1 MSKTIK
7 QIADELG
14 VSKQAVHQKRRKEP
28 LSTSLQPFTTT
39 VDGVVYISVDGEKL
53 IKQAFSKGEPS
64 TPVDAVSVNEF
75 TPVDGSSGE
84 LSGVIEILK
93 KQLEVKD
100 KQIEQQQQSIKEL
113 TAALENTTTSLKAA
127 QALHAGTMQ
136 QHFESLPPISGEP
149 PERQADPADRTERK
163 EGFFSRFFTGK
174 R

>member
-1 MSKTIK
+1 VSKTIK

-39 VDGVVYISVDGEKL
+39 VDGVIYISVDGENL
-53 IKQAFSKGEPS
+53 IKQAFSDIDRKQ
-64 TPVDAVSVNEF
+64 VDGSF
-75 TPVDGSSGE
+75 TPSFTSVDGSSGE

-149 PERQADPADRTERK
+149 PERQADPVEPQERK
-163 EGFFSRFFTGK
+163 ESFFSRFFGK
-174 R
+174 GK